1 MPDSPA
7 FSIRAR
13 PWGGSEPPARILA
26 IRLQALGD
34 TVLTL
39 PYLNALRRALPHVT
53 LDFLTRGEVA
63 DIPRNLVLFD
73 RVLEIRGGRDRRRL
87 LHAATLLPSLVAR
100 RYDVVIDLQ
109 RNRLSRTVRLLSNAR
124 AWSEFDRL
132 SPRPA
137 RERTRATIEAI
148 GLGTLEVFPD
158 LRLLPDVDGSERLGH
173 AGWNGASQLV
183 LLNPAGAF
191 PGRCWPLDAYVQF
204 ARLWLETNPDT
215 QFLMLALPALA
226 EKSRFLKEQLG

>member
-39 PYLNALRRALPHVT
+39 PYLNALRRALPDVT
-53 LDFLTRGEVA
+53 LDFLTRREVA

-73 RVLEIRGGRDRRRL
+73 RVFEIRGGRDRRQI
-87 LHAATLLPSLVAR
+87 LHAATLLPSILAR

-109 RNRLSRTVRLLSNAR
+109 RNRLSRTVRRLSNAR
-124 AWSEFDRL
+124 AWSEFDRF

-148 GLGTLEVFPD
+148 GLGSLEVFPD
-158 LRLLPDVDGSERLGH
+158 LLPRPGFDGAEKLRR
-173 AGWNGASQLV
+173 AGWNGTS
-183 LLNPAGAF
+183 
-191 PGRCWPLDAYVQF
+191 
-204 ARLWLETNPDT
+204 
-215 QFLMLALPALA
+215 
-226 EKSRFLKEQLG
+226 